1 MMSKKPS
8 IFVAH
13 SSVDIEDVRI
23 VRNLLEKRGH
33 NVLLLHLEQSMTH
46 DYLEQLIREE
56 IKARDWLVV
65 LASENAR
72 RSRWVPFEEAYARL
86 HEKPTFHVRHEE
98 CAKLQDQLREDCF
111 DHQVAEISRDVRIF
125 VSHSWH
131 DEEMALRLSRDLET
145 EGYEV
150 WNEVEQLHAGTNWAE
165 QIKIAVEATLQRGFL
180 IILVSAHSSTNPY
193 VISDLQLAFAEP
205 ERIIPCLIEPSPR
218 FLPPFLL
225 ADPQYVDFRSDY
237 NQGLRKLIRMLQH
250 K

>member
-1 MMSKKPS
+1 MSKKPS

-13 SSVDIEDVRI
+13 SSVDIGDARI

-86 HEKPTFHVRHEE
+86 HEKPTFHVRQGE
-98 CAKLQDQLREDCF
+98 CAELQDQRREDCF

-125 VSHSWH
+125 ISHSWH
-131 DEEMALRLSRDLET
+131 DKEMALRLSHDLEAQ
-145 EGYEV
+145 GYEV
-150 WNEVEQLHAGTNWAE
+150 WNEVEQLHPGTDWAE
-165 QIKIAVEATLQRGFL
+165 QIKTAIEETLKKGYL
-180 IILVSAHSSTNPY
+180 IVLVSDHITSSIS
-193 VISDLQLAFAEP
+193 VISEVEFALSYRG
-205 ERIIPCLIEPSPR
+205 RIIPCLIEPSPQTIPPI
-218 FLPPFLL
+218 LPQF
-225 ADPQYVDFRSDY
+225 QYIDFRHDY
-237 NQGLRKLIRMLQH
+237 ERGWKALIRVLQH
-250 K
+250 E